1 MKLSE
6 IIGKQVFVIYDAK
19 FLGTVHDVAFDD
31 KYKKVL
37 GFYFFDQDE
46 NEYYLKTQN
55 IFGLNDYI
63 TIKNTSKITNNF
75 LLDKPL
81 SPLGKQVVG
90 INGANYD
97 FLSDIEIDENYNV
110 KFFVTNKQK
119 FSIDQIMHISHSILV
134 GENVKMQNFKP
145 KKSKQDEK
153 ILNNLT
159 VSIMKMEELSASPIT
174 LMPPKITVN
183 SDILLG
189 KHLTKDIVGK
199 NNELILKQ
207 NQIITPKQIMIA
219 KQHEKLNELFYSV
232 Y

>member
-6 IIGKQVFVIYDAK
+6 IIGKRVFVIYDAK
-19 FLGTVHDVAFDD
+19 FLGTVHDVAFDE

-55 IFGLNDYI
+55 IFGIKDYI
-63 TIKNTSKITNNF
+63 TIKNSSKITSNF

-81 SPLGKQVVG
+81 SPLGKQVVD
-90 INGANYD
+90 INGQDYD
-97 FLSDIEIDENYNV
+97 ILNDVEIDQNFMVQTFITKN
-110 KFFVTNKQK
+110 QK
-119 FSIDQIMHISHSILV
+119 FSSSKIMHISHSIIV
-134 GENVKMQNFKP
+134 AENAKMQNFKP
-145 KKSKQDEK
+145 KKPKQNEEM
-153 ILNNLT
+153 LNNLT
-159 VSIMKMEELSASPIT
+159 VSIMKMEDVKSSPIT

-189 KHLTKDIVGK
+189 KRLAKDILGK

-207 NQIITPKQIMIA
+207 NQIITPKQVIIA

>member
-1 MKLSE
+1 MKISE

-31 KYKKVL
+31 QYKKVL

-55 IFGLNDYI
+55 IFGLEDYV
-63 TIKNTSKITNNF
+63 TIKNSTKIANDF
-75 LLDKPL
+75 LLDKHL

-90 INGANYD
+90 ISGQDYD
-97 FLSDIEIDENYNV
+97 LLSDIEIDKNYMV
-110 KFFVTNKQK
+110 KNFITSKYSFNA
-119 FSIDQIMHISHSILV
+119 DEIMHISNCILV
-134 GENVKMQNFKP
+134 GQNFKMQNFRPHKT
-145 KKSKQDEK
+145 KQKTEQ
-153 ILNNLT
+153 LTNLT
-159 VSIMKMEELSASPIT
+159 VSIMKMEEPKSQIM

-189 KHLTKDIVGK
+189 KHLSKDIFGK
-199 NNELILKQ
+199 NSELILKQ
-207 NQIITPKQIMIA
+207 NQTITPKQVMIA
-219 KQHEKLNELFYSV
+219 KQHDKLNELFYSV